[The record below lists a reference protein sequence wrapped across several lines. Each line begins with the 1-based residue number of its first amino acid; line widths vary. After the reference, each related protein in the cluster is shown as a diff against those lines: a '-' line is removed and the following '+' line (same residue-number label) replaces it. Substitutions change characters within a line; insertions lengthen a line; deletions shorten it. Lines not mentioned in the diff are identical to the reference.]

1 MIRLILMS
9 AQPVVM
15 TLVRLLSYIDGW
27 KYIQVIVPEM
37 NERGRN
43 ILKKSFF
50 KRFEIIQLE

>member
-9 AQPVVM
+9 AQQVVM

-37 NERGRN
+37 NESGRN

>member
-9 AQPVVM
+9 AQQVVM
-15 TLVRLLSYIDGW
+15 ILVRLLSYIDGW

-37 NERGRN
+37 IESGRN

>member
-9 AQPVVM
+9 AQQVVM
-15 TLVRLLSYIDGW
+15 ILVRLLSYIDGW

-37 NERGRN
+37 NESGRN